1 MVCDCGL
8 GDLGQDFQEQKRSSP
23 ALVPLEI
30 PSKPWPCAFFGRA
43 ERKEEEGGRGEDA
56 PRRAPKSWLIR
67 VRLLVPSSAGVS
79 SRAPC
84 DRLCVLAMFMLC
96 VLAMYMYM

>member
-30 PSKPWPCAFFGRA
+30 PSKPWPCAFLMLPA
-43 ERKEEEGGRGEDA
+43 LSGGSRPPQPQDVHLNRG
-56 PRRAPKSWLIR
+56 
-67 VRLLVPSSAGVS
+67 
-79 SRAPC
+79 
-84 DRLCVLAMFMLC
+84 
-96 VLAMYMYM
+96 